1 MLRRSPALD
10 ALISRTKQQVLAAT
24 LLRPERS
31 WYLLELARHL
41 RVTPSSIQRELG
53 LLVRSGILKRR
64 EDGNR
69 VYFQADR
76 NCPIFPD
83 LRRILV
89 KTAGL
94 VDILKEGLAP
104 LRKKIDVAFVYGSI
118 ASSDEHASS
127 DVDLMV
133 IGRAKLSELAV
144 ALRGPESRV
153 GRSVNPTV
161 YTSEEFAKKVREG
174 NHFLNTVLSEELLFV
189 YGTESDLAT
198 LAPRPAGE
206 AIGCLRRKYS

>member
-1 MLRRSPALD
+1 MLRKSIALD

-24 LLRPERS
+24 LLQPERS

-53 LLVRSGILKRR
+53 LLVKSGILKRW

-83 LRRILV
+83 LRRILA

-94 VDILKEGLAP
+94 VDVLKEGLAP
-104 LRKKIDVAFVYGSI
+104 LRGKIDVAFVYGSI
-118 ASSDEHASS
+118 ASSEEHAW
-127 DVDLMV
+127 
-133 IGRAKLSELAV
+133 AK
-144 ALRGPESRV
+144 
-153 GRSVNPTV
+153 
-161 YTSEEFAKKVREG
+161 
-174 NHFLNTVLSEELLFV
+174 
-189 YGTESDLAT
+189 
-198 LAPRPAGE
+198 
-206 AIGCLRRKYS
+206 I